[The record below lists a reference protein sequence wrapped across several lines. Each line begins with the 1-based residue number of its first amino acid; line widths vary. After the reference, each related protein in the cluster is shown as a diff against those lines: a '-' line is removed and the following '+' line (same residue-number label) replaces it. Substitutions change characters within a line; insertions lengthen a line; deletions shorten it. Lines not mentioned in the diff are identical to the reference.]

1 MMSTSPKVNS
11 SDPETR
17 ESLTRADLP
26 SPDTS
31 RWVARR
37 KAEVVSAVQAGLLP
51 LEEALRLYRL
61 TIEEFASWQRALLR
75 YGTGGLKASRLHAA
89 EARERLG
96 RDRKGWNR
104 AGSAERRRAHG

>member
-1 MMSTSPKVNS
+1 MNKSESAKARVAGVT
-11 SDPETR
+11 
-17 ESLTRADLP
+17 ESLTLADLP
-26 SPDTS
+26 SPDTN

-75 YGTGGLKASRLHAA
+75 YGTSGLKASRLHAS
-89 EARERLG
+89 EARDRIG
-96 RDRKGWNR
+96 RASKGWVR
-104 AGSAERRRAHG
+104 RGTATRRRAHG

>member
-1 MMSTSPKVNS
+1 MNKVNES
-11 SDPETR
+11 KAQDAGAP
-17 ESLTRADLP
+17 ESLTLADLP
-26 SPDTS
+26 SPDTN

-61 TIEEFASWQRALLR
+61 TIEEFASWQRALMR

-96 RDRKGWNR
+96 RASKGWV
-104 AGSAERRRAHG
+104 RRGAATRGRVHG